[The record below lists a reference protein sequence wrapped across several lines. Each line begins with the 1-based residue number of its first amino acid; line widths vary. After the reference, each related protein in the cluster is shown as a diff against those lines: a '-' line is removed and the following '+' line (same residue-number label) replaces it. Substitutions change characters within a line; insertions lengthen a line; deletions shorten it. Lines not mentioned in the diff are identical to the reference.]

1 VADDPKTINELFQ
14 VAAERYRNM
23 EFLRY
28 KLEDRW
34 ISIAYDDLARKVK
47 HVALGLHAL
56 ELAAGDRIAIWSENR
71 PEWNVADLAV
81 LAIGA
86 ADVPIY
92 TTQARSQVEYILS
105 DSAAKAMFVSSALL
119 PSALA
124 IRSRLPS
131 LEILI
136 CFDDVMADP
145 RDQSVMHFKK
155 VADKGRALNAKDPG
169 LYDELREAV
178 APGDLASQIYTS
190 GSTGEPKGVMLTH
203 KNLTSNVLFT
213 YRWLGLER
221 ERDIAL
227 SYLPL
232 SHIFERAVWYFFMYS
247 GTVIAYAESID
258 AVARNLVEVRPTV
271 MTSVPRMFE
280 KIYARILERGIASR
294 FPRRQIL
301 LWSLGIAREWA
312 RLKDRNRKIS
322 PWLALK
328 HKIADFLAFK
338 KVRQSVGGRIRLF
351 ISGGAPLAPEIAYV
365 FAGAGLTIL
374 QGYGLTET
382 SPSISCNTEKRN
394 RIGTVGP
401 VIEGVSLR
409 IAPDG
414 EILVKGDIVTAG
426 YFNAPQENRDA
437 FTEDGWFRTGD
448 IGFVDEDGFLTIT
461 DRKKDLIKTSGGKYI
476 APQELESLIK
486 ASRFVS
492 QVVVV
497 GNGRKFASAL
507 IVPNLDMIRSYGE
520 LKGLKY
526 PSMSKL
532 LTDPKVIDL
541 MERQVNKYTSD
552 LAGYETVKRIALLEE
567 ELTVDSGELTPTLK
581 PRRTFIEKKYAA
593 VIDKLYGET
602 ARRPEPIVSG
612 G

>member
-1 VADDPKTINELFQ
+1 
-14 VAAERYRNM
+14 
-23 EFLRY
+23 
-28 KLEDRW
+28 
-34 ISIAYDDLARKVK
+34 
-47 HVALGLHAL
+47 
-56 ELAAGDRIAIWSENR
+56 
-71 PEWNVADLAV
+71 
-81 LAIGA
+81 
-86 ADVPIY
+86 
-92 TTQARSQVEYILS
+92 
-105 DSAAKAMFVSSALL
+105 
-119 PSALA
+119 
-124 IRSRLPS
+124 PS

-155 VADKGRALNAKDPG
+155 VADKGRALNAKDRG
-169 LYDELREAV
+169 LYDELREAI

-294 FPRRQIL
+294 FPPRQIL
-301 LWSLGIAREWA
+301 LWSLGIGREWA

-374 QGYGLTET
+374 QGYGL
-382 SPSISCNTEKRN
+382 
-394 RIGTVGP
+394 
-401 VIEGVSLR
+401 
-409 IAPDG
+409 
-414 EILVKGDIVTAG
+414 
-426 YFNAPQENRDA
+426 
-437 FTEDGWFRTGD
+437 
-448 IGFVDEDGFLTIT
+448 
-461 DRKKDLIKTSGGKYI
+461 
-476 APQELESLIK
+476 
-486 ASRFVS
+486 
-492 QVVVV
+492 
-497 GNGRKFASAL
+497 
-507 IVPNLDMIRSYGE
+507 
-520 LKGLKY
+520 
-526 PSMSKL
+526 
-532 LTDPKVIDL
+532 
-541 MERQVNKYTSD
+541 
-552 LAGYETVKRIALLEE
+552 
-567 ELTVDSGELTPTLK
+567 
-581 PRRTFIEKKYAA
+581 
-593 VIDKLYGET
+593 
-602 ARRPEPIVSG
+602 
-612 G
+612 

>member
-1 VADDPKTINELFQ
+1 MGDPKTINELFAG
-14 VAAERYRNM
+14 AADRYRNV

-28 KLEDRW
+28 KLDGRW

-56 ELAAGDRIAIWSENR
+56 GFTSGDRMAIWSANR

-105 DSAAKAMFVSSALL
+105 DSNARAMFVSSALL
-119 PSALA
+119 PVALE
-124 IRSRLPS
+124 IKSRVPS

-136 CFDDVMADP
+136 CFDEVMADP
-145 RDQSVMHFKK
+145 RDKSVIHLKK
-155 VADKGRALNAKDPG
+155 VADKGRALNAKEPR
-169 LYDELREAV
+169 LYEELRDAV
-178 APGDLASQIYTS
+178 APDDLASQIYTS

-203 KNLTSNVLFT
+203 KNLASNVLFT
-213 YRWLGLER
+213 YRWLGIER
-221 ERDIAL
+221 ERDLAL

-232 SHIFERAVWYFFMYS
+232 SHIFERAVWYLFMYS
-247 GTVIAYAESID
+247 GTVVAYAESID
-258 AVARNLVEVRPTV
+258 TVGQNLAEVRPTV

-280 KIYARILERGIASR
+280 KIYARIMEQGIAAG

-312 RLKDRNRKIS
+312 RLRDRNRKIG
-322 PWLALK
+322 WLLALK
-328 HKIADFLAFK
+328 HKVTDLLVYK
-338 KVRQSVGGRIRLF
+338 KIRQTVGGRIRLF

-365 FAGAGLTIL
+365 FSGAGLTIL

-382 SPSISCNTEKRN
+382 SPSVSCNTEKRN

-401 VIEGVSLR
+401 IIDGVSVR

-414 EILVKGDIVTAG
+414 EILVRGDNVTSG
-426 YFNAPQENRDA
+426 YFNAPLENSEA
-437 FTEDGWFRTGD
+437 FTQDGWFRTGD
-448 IGFVDEDGFLTIT
+448 IGFIDDDGFLTIT

-476 APQELESLIK
+476 APQKLESLIK
-486 ASRFVS
+486 SSRFVS

-507 IVPNLDMIRSYGE
+507 VVPNMDMIRSYGE
-520 LKGLKY
+520 VKGLKY

-541 MERQVNKYTSD
+541 MERQIEKYTGD
-552 LAGYETVKRIALLEE
+552 LAGYEKVKRIALLEN
-567 ELTVDSGELTPTLK
+567 ELTVDSEELTPTLK
-581 PRRTFIEKKYAA
+581 PRRSFIEKKYAA
-593 VIDKLYGET
+593 VIDSLYGES
-602 ARRPEPIVSG
+602 ARRPEPIASG
-612 G
+612 Q